1 MRRFVP
7 ALLLLAAAAVSR
19 PQDSSLRLW
28 AVGDGVRI
36 SPLTGKLLENRPD
49 IHRDYPS
56 GAPRAGNAVRS
67 KNPGHLV
74 RFVRA
79 VRARGG
85 ASPKVLRNHRGHLEG
100 RA

>member
-19 PQDSSLRLW
+19 PQDSTLRLW
-28 AVGDGVRI
+28 AVGDGVRV

-56 GAPRAGNAVRS
+56 GDPRMGNAVWD
-67 KNPGHLV
+67 P
-74 RFVRA
+74 A
-79 VRARGG
+79 ARILPLSRLSSSTRLPS
-85 ASPKVLRNHRGHLEG
+85 AARITP
-100 RA
+100 AMD